1 MTTYNKKDINNDT
14 PTTQKLN
21 LANSQTT
28 QRLSDKKIL
37 LLNTK
42 IINHLNFKSMNKF
55 KLFPLALAAFAFS
68 ACTSE
73 DAVENNPNVEG
84 VKSYV
89 AVNINNVGVGGTRAD
104 GATYENGTEAESK
117 INTIRFYFFT
127 SDGAPYKLAEG
138 TNWLELRPNQMTP
151 STGNVENIT
160 NSMLVISGKDQSY
173 PQSMMAV
180 VNPETIED
188 GKLTDFMTKSQV
200 EGVVTAQNFK
210 GQSATASDFVMT
222 SSVYAN
228 GKDKVWTSD
237 ISGHVALSED
247 EAKAD
252 PVDIYV
258 ERVAAKITST
268 ASGATADK
276 FEVGVTANGDK
287 VYAMIKGWGIAK
299 ENTTANLIKVIEPTW
314 TEATIG
320 FNWNDANFYR
330 SYWETTPN
338 NDGTY
343 KSWADYTHTAIGDVY
358 YTAPNTSYAETN
370 RPIYVA
376 AAQLVD
382 ATGNPLEI
390 SKYKGVQYLSE
401 NDVKKV
407 ILNEN
412 KNFFKVASTTAGGT
426 NYVNL
431 DPADLVFVVDA
442 HKPYEVKAQVKDGVV
457 VYQKTG
463 ETYVVAT
470 DAANTAYGAHNAVI
484 YKDGMTYY
492 WTSVKH
498 LGAAGKTGQFGM
510 VRNHFYQ
517 VDVTKITGF
526 GTAVYNPDNE
536 FVPVTPDEEPMTY
549 LAARINVLSWR
560 VVANG
565 VELGK

>member
-1 MTTYNKKDINNDT
+1 
-14 PTTQKLN
+14 
-21 LANSQTT
+21 
-28 QRLSDKKIL
+28 
-37 LLNTK
+37 
-42 IINHLNFKSMNKF
+42 MNKF

-200 EGVVTAQNFK
+200 EGVVTTQNFK

-268 ASGATADK
+268 ASGATESK
-276 FEVGVTANGDK
+276 FKVGETATGTP

-343 KSWADYTHTAIGDVY
+343 KSWAAYTTTKIGDVY

-412 KNFFKVASTTAGGT
+412 KNFFKVVSTTDART
-426 NYVNL
+426 DYETL

-457 VYQKTG
+457 VYKKTG

-470 DAANTAYGAHNAVI
+470 DAANAAYGANNAVI

-498 LGAAGKTGQFGM
+498 LGAAGKTGEFGM

-526 GTAVYNPDNE
+526 GTAVYDKNTD
-536 FVPVTPDEEPMTY
+536 FVPVTPDEDPMTY

>member
-1 MTTYNKKDINNDT
+1 MNN
-14 PTTQKLN
+14 
-21 LANSQTT
+21 
-28 QRLSDKKIL
+28 
-37 LLNTK
+37 
-42 IINHLNFKSMNKF
+42 F
-55 KLFPLALAAFAFS
+55 KLFPLALAAFAFN

-104 GATYENGTEAESK
+104 GAVYENGTAAESK
-117 INTIRFYFFT
+117 INKIRFYFFT
-127 SDGAPYKLAEG
+127 SNGAPYKLAEG
-138 TNWLELRPNQMTP
+138 KNWLELAPDQMTD

-160 NSMLVISGKDQSY
+160 NSMLVIKGQDMTY

-180 VNPETIED
+180 VNPETIEA
-188 GKLTDFMTKSQV
+188 GKLADFMTKSQV
-200 EGVVTAQNFK
+200 EGVVTTQNFK

-247 EAKAD
+247 KAKAD

-268 ASGATADK
+268 ASGAIADK
-276 FEVGVTANGDK
+276 FEVGATANGDK
-287 VYAMIKGWGIAK
+287 VYAVIKGWGIAN
-299 ENTTANLIKVIEPTW
+299 ENSKANLIKVIEPTW
-314 TEATIG
+314 TETAIG

-343 KSWADYTHTAIGDVY
+343 KSWADYTNTAIGDVY
-358 YTAPNTSYAETN
+358 YTAPNTSVDK
-370 RPIYVA
+370 PIYVA

-382 ATGNPLEI
+382 ATGKPLEI

-401 NDVKKV
+401 TDVKKV

-412 KNFFKVASTTAGGT
+412 KNFFKVVSTTAGGT

-442 HKPYEVKAQVKDGVV
+442 DKPYEVKAQVKDGVV

-498 LGAAGKTGQFGM
+498 LGAAGKAGEFGM

-526 GTAVYNPDNE
+526 GTAVYEKDTD
-536 FVPVTPDEEPMTY
+536 FVPVTPDEDPMTY

-560 VVANG
+560 VVG
-565 VELGK
+565 QTVDLGK

>member
-1 MTTYNKKDINNDT
+1 
-14 PTTQKLN
+14 
-21 LANSQTT
+21 
-28 QRLSDKKIL
+28 
-37 LLNTK
+37 
-42 IINHLNFKSMNKF
+42 MNKF

-200 EGVVTAQNFK
+200 EGVVTAQNFN

-268 ASGATADK
+268 ASGATESK
-276 FEVGVTANGDK
+276 FKVGETATGTP

-314 TEATIG
+314 TETTIG

-343 KSWADYTHTAIGDVY
+343 KSWADYTTTKIGDVY

-412 KNFFKVASTTAGGT
+412 KNFFKVVSTTDART
-426 NYVNL
+426 DYETL

-457 VYQKTG
+457 VYKKTG

-470 DAANTAYGAHNAVI
+470 DAANAAYGANNAVI

-498 LGAAGKTGQFGM
+498 LGAAGKTGEFGM

-526 GTAVYNPDNE
+526 GTAVYDKNTD
-536 FVPVTPDEEPMTY
+536 FVPVTPDEDPMTY

>member
-1 MTTYNKKDINNDT
+1 MNN
-14 PTTQKLN
+14 
-21 LANSQTT
+21 
-28 QRLSDKKIL
+28 
-37 LLNTK
+37 
-42 IINHLNFKSMNKF
+42 F

-104 GATYENGTEAESK
+104 GAIYENGTEAESK

-200 EGVVTAQNFK
+200 EGVVTAQNFN

-247 EAKAD
+247 EANAD

-268 ASGATADK
+268 ASGATESK
-276 FEVGVTANGDK
+276 FKVGETATGTP

-330 SYWETTPN
+330 SYWETTPD

-412 KNFFKVASTTAGGT
+412 KNFFKVVSTTDART
-426 NYVNL
+426 DYETL

-457 VYQKTG
+457 VYKKTG

-470 DAANTAYGAHNAVI
+470 DAANAAYGANNAVI

-498 LGAAGKTGQFGM
+498 LGAAGKTGEFGM

-526 GTAVYNPDNE
+526 GTAVYDKNTD
-536 FVPVTPDEEPMTY
+536 FVPVTPDEDPMTY

>member
-1 MTTYNKKDINNDT
+1 
-14 PTTQKLN
+14 
-21 LANSQTT
+21 
-28 QRLSDKKIL
+28 
-37 LLNTK
+37 
-42 IINHLNFKSMNKF
+42 MNKF

-73 DAVENNPNVEG
+73 DAVKNNPNVEG

-200 EGVVTAQNFK
+200 EGVVTTQNFK
-210 GQSATASDFVMT
+210 GQRATASDFVMT

-268 ASGATADK
+268 ASGATESK
-276 FEVGVTANGDK
+276 FKVGETATGTP

-412 KNFFKVASTTAGGT
+412 KNFFKVVSTTDART
-426 NYVNL
+426 DYETL

-457 VYQKTG
+457 VYKKTG

-470 DAANTAYGAHNAVI
+470 DAANAAYGANNAVI

-498 LGAAGKTGQFGM
+498 LGAAGKTGEFGM

-526 GTAVYNPDNE
+526 GTAVYDKNTD
-536 FVPVTPDEEPMTY
+536 FVPVTPDEDPMTY

>member
-1 MTTYNKKDINNDT
+1 
-14 PTTQKLN
+14 
-21 LANSQTT
+21 
-28 QRLSDKKIL
+28 
-37 LLNTK
+37 
-42 IINHLNFKSMNKF
+42 MNKF

-89 AVNINNVGVGGTRAD
+89 AVNINNVGAGGTRAD
-104 GATYENGTEAESK
+104 GAVYENGTAAESK
-117 INTIRFYFFT
+117 INKIRFYFFT
-127 SDGAPYKLAEG
+127 SNGAPYKLAEG
-138 TNWLELRPNQMTP
+138 KNWLELSPDQMTA

-160 NSMLVISGKDQSY
+160 NSMLVIKGQDMTY

-180 VNPETIED
+180 VNPETIEA
-188 GKLTDFMTKSQV
+188 GKLADFMTKSQV
-200 EGVVTAQNFK
+200 EGVVTTQNFN
-210 GQSATASDFVMT
+210 GQRATASDFVMT

-247 EAKAD
+247 KAKAD

-276 FEVGVTANGDK
+276 FEVGATANGDK
-287 VYAMIKGWGIAK
+287 VYAVIKGWGIAN
-299 ENTTANLIKVIEPTW
+299 ENSKANLIKEIDPTW
-314 TEATIG
+314 TETAIG

-343 KSWADYTHTAIGDVY
+343 KSWADYTNTAIGDVY
-358 YTAPNTSYAETN
+358 YTAPNTSVDK
-370 RPIYVA
+370 PIYVA

-382 ATGNPLEI
+382 ATGKHLEI

-401 NDVKKV
+401 TDVKKV

-412 KNFFKVASTTAGGT
+412 KNFFKVVSTTAT
-426 NYVNL
+426 VNTYESL

-442 HKPYEVKAQVKDGVV
+442 DKPYEVKAQVKNGVV

-498 LGAAGKTGQFGM
+498 LGAADKAGHFGM

-526 GTAVYNPDNE
+526 GTAVYEKDTD
-536 FVPVTPDEEPMTY
+536 FVPVTPDEDPMTY

>member
-1 MTTYNKKDINNDT
+1 
-14 PTTQKLN
+14 
-21 LANSQTT
+21 
-28 QRLSDKKIL
+28 
-37 LLNTK
+37 
-42 IINHLNFKSMNKF
+42 MNKF

-104 GATYENGTEAESK
+104 EVWAEGNAAESK
-117 INTIRFYFFT
+117 IDIIRFYFFT
-127 SDGAPYKLAEG
+127 QNGDPYKLAEG
-138 TNWLELRPNQMTP
+138 RNWLELAPESMTG

-160 NSMLVISGKDQSY
+160 NSMLVIKGKDMTY

-180 VNPETIED
+180 VNPETIET
-188 GKLTDFMTKSQV
+188 GKLADFMKKTEV
-200 EGVVTAQNFK
+200 EGVVAAQSFK

-228 GKDKVWTSD
+228 EGQKVWTSD
-237 ISGHVALSED
+237 ISGHVALTEA
-247 EAKAD
+247 EAKAA

-268 ASGATADK
+268 AQYDNVDK
-276 FEVGVTANGDK
+276 FKVGETATGTP
-287 VYAMIKGWGIAK
+287 VYAKIMGWGIAK
-299 ENTTANLIKVIEPTW
+299 ENTKANLIKVIDPTW
-314 TEATIG
+314 AEATIG
-320 FNWNDANFYR
+320 FNWNNANFYR

-343 KSWADYTHTAIGDVY
+343 KSWETYTKTKIGDVY

-376 AAQLVD
+376 AAKLVD
-382 ATGNPLEI
+382 NDGNALEI

-401 NDVKKV
+401 DDVKKV

-412 KNFFKVASTTAGGT
+412 KNQNFYKVVSTTDAGT
-426 NYVNL
+426 KYESL
-431 DPADLVFVVDA
+431 DVTDLVFVVDA
-442 HKPYEVKAQVKDGVV
+442 LKPYEVKAQVKNGVV

-463 ETYVVAT
+463 EAYAVAT
-470 DAANTAYGAHNAVI
+470 EAANTAFGANNAVI
-484 YKDGMTYY
+484 YKEGMTYY

-498 LGAAGKTGQFGM
+498 LGAAGKTGEFGM
-510 VRNHFYQ
+510 VRNHFYK

-526 GTAVYNPDNE
+526 GTAVYDKNTD
-536 FVPVTPDEEPMTY
+536 FVPVTPDEDPETY

-560 VVANG
+560 VVG
-565 VELGK
+565 QSVELGK

>member
-1 MTTYNKKDINNDT
+1 
-14 PTTQKLN
+14 
-21 LANSQTT
+21 
-28 QRLSDKKIL
+28 
-37 LLNTK
+37 
-42 IINHLNFKSMNKF
+42 MNKF

-89 AVNINNVGVGGTRAD
+89 AVNINNVGADGTRAD
-104 GATYENGTEAESK
+104 AEYENGTAAESK

-127 SDGAPYKLAEG
+127 QNGDPYKLAEG
-138 TNWLELRPNQMTP
+138 KNWLELAPDQMTA

-160 NSMLVISGKDQSY
+160 NSMLVIKGKDMTY

-180 VNPETIED
+180 VNPETIEA
-188 GKLTDFMTKSQV
+188 GKLADFMKKSEV
-200 EGVVTAQNFK
+200 EGVVATRNFE
-210 GQSATASDFVMT
+210 GQSATASNFVMT
-222 SSVYAN
+222 SSVYAQD
-228 GKDKVWTSD
+228 GKKVWTSD
-237 ISGHVALSED
+237 ISGHVALTET
-247 EAKAD
+247 EAKAA

-268 ASGATADK
+268 AQYDNVDK
-276 FEVGVTANGDK
+276 FKVGETATGTP
-287 VYAMIKGWGIAK
+287 VYAKIMGWGIAK
-299 ENTTANLIKVIEPTW
+299 ENTKANLIKVIDPTW
-314 TEATIG
+314 EEATIG
-320 FNWNDANFYR
+320 FNWNNANFYR
-330 SYWETTPN
+330 SYWETTPD

-343 KSWADYTHTAIGDVY
+343 KSWTAYTHTAIGDVY

-382 ATGNPLEI
+382 ANGNALEI

-412 KNFFKVASTTAGGT
+412 KNFFKVVSTTTGGT
-426 NYVNL
+426 DYANL

-442 HKPYEVKAQVKDGVV
+442 QKPYEVKAQVKNGLD

-470 DAANTAYGAHNAVI
+470 DAANAAYGANNAVI

-498 LGAAGKTGQFGM
+498 LGAAGKTGEFGM
-510 VRNHFYQ
+510 VRNHFYK

-526 GTAVYNPDNE
+526 GTAVYDPDNE
-536 FVPVTPDEEPMTY
+536 FVPVTPDEDPMTY

-560 VVANG
+560 VVG
-565 VELGK
+565 QHVELGK

>member
-1 MTTYNKKDINNDT
+1 
-14 PTTQKLN
+14 
-21 LANSQTT
+21 
-28 QRLSDKKIL
+28 
-37 LLNTK
+37 
-42 IINHLNFKSMNKF
+42 MNKF

-89 AVNINNVGVGGTRAD
+89 AVNINNVGAGGTRAD
-104 GATYENGTEAESK
+104 GAVYENGTAAESK
-117 INTIRFYFFT
+117 INKIRFYFFT
-127 SDGAPYKLAEG
+127 SNGAPYKLAEG
-138 TNWLELRPNQMTP
+138 KNWLELSPDQMTA

-160 NSMLVISGKDQSY
+160 NSMLVIKGQDMTY

-180 VNPETIED
+180 VNPETIEA
-188 GKLTDFMTKSQV
+188 GKLADFMTKSQV
-200 EGVVTAQNFK
+200 EGVVTTQNFN

-247 EAKAD
+247 KAKAD

-276 FEVGVTANGDK
+276 FEVGATANGDK
-287 VYAMIKGWGIAK
+287 VYAVIKGWGIAN
-299 ENTTANLIKVIEPTW
+299 ENSKANLIKEIDPTW
-314 TEATIG
+314 TETAIG

-343 KSWADYTHTAIGDVY
+343 KSWADYTNTAIGDVY
-358 YTAPNTSYAETN
+358 YTAPNTSVDK
-370 RPIYVA
+370 PIYVA

-382 ATGNPLEI
+382 ATGKPLEI

-401 NDVKKV
+401 TDVKKV

-412 KNFFKVASTTAGGT
+412 KNFFKVVSTTAT
-426 NYVNL
+426 VNTYESL

-442 HKPYEVKAQVKDGVV
+442 DKPYEVKAQVKNGVV

-498 LGAAGKTGQFGM
+498 LGAADKAGHFGM

-526 GTAVYNPDNE
+526 GTAVYEKDTD
-536 FVPVTPDEEPMTY
+536 FVPVTPDEDPMTY

>member
-1 MTTYNKKDINNDT
+1 
-14 PTTQKLN
+14 
-21 LANSQTT
+21 
-28 QRLSDKKIL
+28 
-37 LLNTK
+37 
-42 IINHLNFKSMNKF
+42 
-55 KLFPLALAAFAFS
+55 
-68 ACTSE
+68 
-73 DAVENNPNVEG
+73 
-84 VKSYV
+84 
-89 AVNINNVGVGGTRAD
+89 
-104 GATYENGTEAESK
+104 
-117 INTIRFYFFT
+117 
-127 SDGAPYKLAEG
+127 
-138 TNWLELRPNQMTP
+138 
-151 STGNVENIT
+151 
-160 NSMLVISGKDQSY
+160 
-173 PQSMMAV
+173 
-180 VNPETIED
+180 
-188 GKLTDFMTKSQV
+188 MTKSQV
-200 EGVVTAQNFK
+200 EGVVTTQNFN

-268 ASGATADK
+268 ASGATESK
-276 FEVGVTANGDK
+276 FKVGETATGTP

-299 ENTTANLIKVIEPTW
+299 ENTTANLIKVIVPTW
-314 TEATIG
+314 TEAAIG

-343 KSWADYTHTAIGDVY
+343 KSWADYTSTAIGDVY
-358 YTAPNTSYAETN
+358 YTAPNTSVAETN

-382 ATGNPLEI
+382 AAGNPLEI

-412 KNFFKVASTTAGGT
+412 KNFFKVVSTTAAGNSYET
-426 NYVNL
+426 L

-470 DAANTAYGAHNAVI
+470 DAANAAYGANNAVI

-498 LGAAGKTGQFGM
+498 LGAAGKTGEFGM

-526 GTAVYNPDNE
+526 GTAVYDKNTD
-536 FVPVTPDEEPMTY
+536 FVPTTPEDEPTTY

>member
-1 MTTYNKKDINNDT
+1 
-14 PTTQKLN
+14 
-21 LANSQTT
+21 
-28 QRLSDKKIL
+28 
-37 LLNTK
+37 
-42 IINHLNFKSMNKF
+42 MNKF

-104 GATYENGTEAESK
+104 GAVYENGTAAESK
-117 INTIRFYFFT
+117 INKIRFYFFT
-127 SDGAPYKLAEG
+127 SNGAPYKLAEG
-138 TNWLELRPNQMTP
+138 KNWLELSPDQMTA

-160 NSMLVISGKDQSY
+160 NSMLVIKGQDMTY

-180 VNPETIED
+180 VNPETIEA
-188 GKLTDFMTKSQV
+188 GKLADFMTKSQV
-200 EGVVTAQNFK
+200 EGVVTTQNFK

-247 EAKAD
+247 KAKAD

-268 ASGATADK
+268 ASGAKADK
-276 FEVGVTANGDK
+276 FEVGATANGDK
-287 VYAMIKGWGIAK
+287 VYAVIKGWGIAN
-299 ENTTANLIKVIEPTW
+299 ENSKANLIKVIDPTW
-314 TEATIG
+314 TETAIG

-343 KSWADYTHTAIGDVY
+343 KSWADYTNTAIGDVY
-358 YTAPNTSYAETN
+358 YTAPNTSVDK
-370 RPIYVA
+370 PIYVA

-382 ATGNPLEI
+382 ATGKTLEI

-401 NDVKKV
+401 TDVKKV

-412 KNFFKVASTTAGGT
+412 KNFFKVVSTTDAGNT
-426 NYVNL
+426 YESL

-442 HKPYEVKAQVKDGVV
+442 DKPYEVKAQVKDGVV

-470 DAANTAYGAHNAVI
+470 DVANTAYGAHNAVI
-484 YKDGMTYY
+484 YKEGMTYY

-498 LGAAGKTGQFGM
+498 LGAAGKTGEFGM

-526 GTAVYNPDNE
+526 GTAVYDKDTD
-536 FVPVTPDEEPMTY
+536 FVPVTPDEDPMTY

>member
-1 MTTYNKKDINNDT
+1 
-14 PTTQKLN
+14 
-21 LANSQTT
+21 
-28 QRLSDKKIL
+28 
-37 LLNTK
+37 
-42 IINHLNFKSMNKF
+42 MNKF
-55 KLFPLALAAFAFS
+55 KYFPLALAAFAFS

-89 AVNINNVGVGGTRAD
+89 AVNINNVGVGGTRAY
-104 GATYENGTEAESK
+104 GAVYENGTAAESK
-117 INTIRFYFFT
+117 INKIRFYFFT
-127 SDGAPYKLAEG
+127 SNGAPYKLAEG
-138 TNWLELRPNQMTP
+138 KNWLELSPDQMTA

-160 NSMLVISGKDQSY
+160 NSMLVIKGQDMTY

-180 VNPETIED
+180 VNPETIEA
-188 GKLTDFMTKSQV
+188 GKLADFMTKSQV
-200 EGVVTAQNFK
+200 EGVVTTQNFK

-247 EAKAD
+247 KAKAD

-276 FEVGVTANGDK
+276 FEVGATANGDK
-287 VYAMIKGWGIAK
+287 VYAVIKGWGIAN
-299 ENTTANLIKVIEPTW
+299 ENSKANLIKVIDPTW
-314 TEATIG
+314 TETAIG

-343 KSWADYTHTAIGDVY
+343 KSWADYTNTAIGDVY
-358 YTAPNTSYAETN
+358 YTAPNTSVDK
-370 RPIYVA
+370 PIYVA

-382 ATGNPLEI
+382 ATGKPLEI

-401 NDVKKV
+401 TDVKKV

-412 KNFFKVASTTAGGT
+412 KNFFKVVSTTAT
-426 NYVNL
+426 VNTYESL

-442 HKPYEVKAQVKDGVV
+442 DKPYEVKAQVKDGVV

-498 LGAAGKTGQFGM
+498 LGAAGKAGHFGM
-510 VRNHFYQ
+510 VRNHFYK

-526 GTAVYNPDNE
+526 GTAVYDKDTD
-536 FVPVTPDEEPMTY
+536 FVPVTPDEDPMTY

-560 VVANG
+560 VVG
-565 VELGK
+565 QHVELGK

>member
-1 MTTYNKKDINNDT
+1 
-14 PTTQKLN
+14 
-21 LANSQTT
+21 
-28 QRLSDKKIL
+28 
-37 LLNTK
+37 
-42 IINHLNFKSMNKF
+42 MNKF

-73 DAVENNPNVEG
+73 DAVENNHNVEG

-200 EGVVTAQNFK
+200 EGVVTTQNFN

-247 EAKAD
+247 DAKAD

-268 ASGATADK
+268 ASGATESK
-276 FEVGVTANGDK
+276 FKVGETATGTP

-299 ENTTANLIKVIEPTW
+299 ENTKANLIKVIEPTW
-314 TEATIG
+314 TETAIG

-330 SYWETTPN
+330 SYWETTPD

-343 KSWADYTHTAIGDVY
+343 KSWNAYTNTHIGDVY

-370 RPIYVA
+370 RPVYVA

-382 ATGNPLEI
+382 VNGNPLEI

-412 KNFFKVASTTAGGT
+412 KNFFKVVSTTDAGT
-426 NYVNL
+426 TYESL

-442 HKPYEVKAQVKDGVV
+442 NKPYEVKAQVKDGVV

-470 DAANTAYGAHNAVI
+470 DAANAAYGANNAVI
-484 YKDGMTYY
+484 YKEGMTYY

-498 LGAAGKTGQFGM
+498 LGAAGKTGEFGM
-510 VRNHFYQ
+510 VRNHFYK

-526 GTAVYNPDNE
+526 GTAVYDKDNE
-536 FVPVTPDEEPMTY
+536 FVPVTPEDEPMTY

-560 VVANG
+560 VVG
-565 VELGK
+565 QTVELGK

>member
-1 MTTYNKKDINNDT
+1 
-14 PTTQKLN
+14 
-21 LANSQTT
+21 
-28 QRLSDKKIL
+28 
-37 LLNTK
+37 
-42 IINHLNFKSMNKF
+42 MNKF

-73 DAVENNPNVEG
+73 DAVENNPNVVG

-200 EGVVTAQNFK
+200 EGVVTAQNFN

-268 ASGATADK
+268 ASGATESK
-276 FEVGVTANGDK
+276 FKVGETATGTP

-314 TEATIG
+314 TETTIG

-412 KNFFKVASTTAGGT
+412 KNFFKVVSTTDART
-426 NYVNL
+426 DYETL
-431 DPADLVFVVDA
+431 APADLVFVVDA

-457 VYQKTG
+457 VYKKTG

-470 DAANTAYGAHNAVI
+470 DAANAAYGANNAVI

-498 LGAAGKTGQFGM
+498 LGAAGKTGEFGM

-526 GTAVYNPDNE
+526 GTAVYDKNTD
-536 FVPVTPDEEPMTY
+536 FVPVTPDEDPMTY

>member
-1 MTTYNKKDINNDT
+1 M
-14 PTTQKLN
+14 
-21 LANSQTT
+21 
-28 QRLSDKKIL
+28 
-37 LLNTK
+37 
-42 IINHLNFKSMNKF
+42 
-55 KLFPLALAAFAFS
+55 ALAAFAFS

-89 AVNINNVGVGGTRAD
+89 AVNINNVGAGGTRAD

-138 TNWLELRPNQMTP
+138 TNWLELKPNQMTP

-200 EGVVTAQNFK
+200 EGVVTTQNFN

-268 ASGATADK
+268 ASGATESK
-276 FEVGVTANGDK
+276 FKVGETATGTP

-299 ENTTANLIKVIEPTW
+299 ENTKANLIKVIEPTW
-314 TEATIG
+314 TEKTIG

-343 KSWADYTHTAIGDVY
+343 KSWAAYTTTKIGDVY

-382 ATGNPLEI
+382 ANGNPLEI

-412 KNFFKVASTTAGGT
+412 KNFFKVVSTTDART
-426 NYVNL
+426 DYETL

-457 VYQKTG
+457 VYKKTG

-470 DAANTAYGAHNAVI
+470 DAANAAYGANNAVI

-498 LGAAGKTGQFGM
+498 LGAAGKTGEFGM

-526 GTAVYNPDNE
+526 GTAVYDKNTD
-536 FVPVTPDEEPMTY
+536 FVPVTPDEDPMTY